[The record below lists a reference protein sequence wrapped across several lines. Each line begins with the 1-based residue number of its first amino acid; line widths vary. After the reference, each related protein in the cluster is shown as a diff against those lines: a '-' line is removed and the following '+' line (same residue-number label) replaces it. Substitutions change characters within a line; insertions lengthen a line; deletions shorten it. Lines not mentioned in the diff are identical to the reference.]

1 MSRVLPPWAAFATL
15 AALAC
20 PLVAL
25 SQEAPGAGE
34 TPAQPQTTSAQRI
47 EIAARQS
54 TTDLRRAATVAKQ
67 IYGRDELDKYGDTN
81 ALDVLKRLPG
91 VNVDGGGPRMRGL
104 GAGYTLILINGD
116 PAPPGFALDQ
126 LSPTQIERIEVTRA
140 PTADQSAQAVAGAI
154 NIILKDAPRR
164 SQRDLRLGAGYAAQR
179 SAGNLNITLGETL
192 GPTFGNAA
200 VSLPISLFEWRGENT
215 IITERFMLGIDQKP
229 AQAVQRDVQPVW
241 GYGFNLGPRV
251 NWKFSD
257 VETLSLQGFAQQGHW
272 NNRNDYDTK
281 VISGKPVLDDN
292 SAQHGMWQNLRANVQ
307 WINRFRDDQR
317 IELKAGV
324 GQSKGDYDVQTTR
337 GGTPR
342 VHTVGSSK
350 DNTITQAGKY
360 GLLMGE
366 AHSLTAG
373 WDLEARQR
381 TELRSSTEL
390 GVALLPDFDGQPFT
404 ARIQRQAFY
413 VQDEWEVSPQLST
426 YLGLRSERIQTESRS
441 SGTPLVNAAPL
452 VSATP
457 LVNASTVLS
466 PLWHITYK
474 FDPKGRDMIR
484 ASLTRSYRAPTPNAL
499 LARPALNSQFT
510 DTRVSNTELAPDRMG
525 NAALKPELAT
535 GLDLAFEKYLAG
547 GGLVSVGVFHRS
559 ISNLMRNVTTLQTV
573 SWASAPRWIS
583 MPTNFSSARTSGLEL
598 EMKGRLGDLA
608 PSLFGPSA
616 ALNVRGAVSFYR
628 SQVAALSGPNN
639 RLDGQQPWSASGGFD
654 YRFTS
659 LPLNVGA
666 NMSVVPSYLT
676 QQLADQLIDRSNT
689 RTLDAFA
696 QWTFRP
702 GLALR
707 VAASAGSQP
716 FGPPN
721 AITQTRLSSG
731 YTSSGYTSTTERYTG
746 PQVNVSL
753 DVKL

>member
-1 MSRVLPPWAAFATL
+1 MPRRHAHFNLSPLAACV
-15 AALAC
+15 ALAC
-20 PLVAL
+20 PLVCPLMVFA
-25 SQEAPGAGE
+25 QEAPGAGE
-34 TPAQPQTTSAQRI
+34 APTQPQTTSAQRI

-54 TTDLRRAATVAKQ
+54 TTDLRRAANVAKQ

-126 LSPTQIERIEVTRA
+126 LSPSQIERIEVTRA
-140 PTADQSAQAVAGAI
+140 PTAEQSAQAVAGAI

-164 SQRDLRLGAGYAAQR
+164 SQRDLRLGVGYAAQR
-179 SAGNLNITLGETL
+179 LAGNLNITLGETL
-192 GPTFGNAA
+192 GRAFGNAA
-200 VSLPISLFEWRGENT
+200 VSLPISLFEWRGKNT
-215 IITERFMLGIDQKP
+215 ITTERFMPGTDQKP
-229 AQAVQRDVQPVW
+229 AQAVQRDTQPVW
-241 GYGFNLGPRV
+241 GYGFNLGPRL

-257 VETLSLQGFAQQGHW
+257 VETLSLQGFAQQGYW
-272 NNRNDYDTK
+272 NNRNEYDTT

-307 WINRFRDDQR
+307 WVHRFRDDQR
-317 IELKAGV
+317 VELKAGV

-337 GGTPR
+337 DGAPR
-342 VHTVGSSK
+342 VRTVGSSK
-350 DNTITQAGKY
+350 DNNITQAGKY
-360 GLLMGE
+360 GLLLGE

-381 TELRSSTEL
+381 TELRSVTEL

-426 YLGLRSERIQTESRS
+426 YWGLRSERIQTESR
-441 SGTPLVNAAPL
+441 GTVAGTGSLL
-452 VSATP
+452 THT
-457 LVNASTVLS
+457 STVLS

-474 FDPKGRDMIR
+474 LDPKGRDMIR

-510 DTRVSNTELAPDRMG
+510 NTSVSNTELAPDRVG

-573 SWASAPRWIS
+573 SWASAPRWVS

-598 EMKGRLGDLA
+598 EVKGRLGDLA
-608 PSLFGPSA
+608 PTLFGASA

-639 RLDGQQPWSASGGFD
+639 RLDGQQPWSASAGFD
-654 YRFTS
+654 YRLTS

-676 QQLADQLIDRSNT
+676 QQLADQWIDRSHT
-689 RTLDAFA
+689 RNVDAFA

-716 FGPPN
+716 FGAPN
-721 AITQTRLSSG
+721 AVTQTRL
-731 YTSSGYTSTTERYTG
+731 SSGYTSTTERYTG